1 MHTRTLRHIVTASLL
16 VGLLFALTTPVYAQ
30 TPTGGTIPAGTTIEN
45 DVFLIAPDIVVDG
58 DVDGDLF
65 VLGQNIA
72 LNGNVTGSVFVLA
85 DRANVRG
92 KVNGSVYALAANLNL
107 DPAARI
113 EHSVYAG
120 ALSLLTANGS
130 VIGRDL
136 RTLAL
141 GAQLTGSV
149 ARDTRA
155 VIGPIEILRLLL
167 TQTESLNL
175 FKTSRLD
182 APPKTTAALAFSCLP
197 TLAIAKSAAGGIIG
211 SGLECLL
218 NPPRAPFQQ
227 IAQTNTG
234 FNPGAWAANRLRDF
248 VALALIGLIML
259 FVFPQR
265 LEKWSA
271 PIVAHPVAAPGIG
284 LLAALNGF
292 LLTLLFLVV
301 VIALGLVFQALT
313 LGTLA
318 LLTWTLGLATGIA
331 MFWVVVLFLF
341 YISQIV
347 VAYWAARWLLKRF
360 TPQAQLHRVIPLL
373 GGLFVFVLLTWVPI
387 VGALVSI
394 IAALYGTG
402 GIVLTWREQLANR
415 SQPMADGN

>member
-1 MHTRTLRHIVTASLL
+1 
-16 VGLLFALTTPVYAQ
+16 
-30 TPTGGTIPAGTTIEN
+30 
-45 DVFLIAPDIVVDG
+45 
-58 DVDGDLF
+58 
-65 VLGQNIA
+65 
-72 LNGNVTGSVFVLA
+72 
-85 DRANVRG
+85 
-92 KVNGSVYALAANLNL
+92 
-107 DPAARI
+107 
-113 EHSVYAG
+113 
-120 ALSLLTANGS
+120 
-130 VIGRDL
+130 
-136 RTLAL
+136 
-141 GAQLTGSV
+141 
-149 ARDTRA
+149 
-155 VIGPIEILRLLL
+155 
-167 TQTESLNL
+167 
-175 FKTSRLD
+175 
-182 APPKTTAALAFSCLP
+182 
-197 TLAIAKSAAGGIIG
+197 
-211 SGLECLL
+211 
-218 NPPRAPFQQ
+218 
-227 IAQTNTG
+227 
-234 FNPGAWAANRLRDF
+234 
-248 VALALIGLIML
+248 ML